1 MLTTVQATPTPIMPD
16 IGTSTLFMPTTLS
29 VVKATMVKMN
39 SMDNEPHAT
48 RAAAFASTSGSLASP
63 LIVPPAHAMGQSK
76 IVSELYLRLPTH

>member
-1 MLTTVQATPTPIMPD
+1 
-16 IGTSTLFMPTTLS
+16 
-29 VVKATMVKMN
+29 MN